1 MCHRDQLSTPSPQP
15 ISYSYWCL
23 HYHHFEVGTY
33 NRINRNPL
41 FDDLRP
47 WKIPNLNQDSGTCPL
62 IGQIRANTGLKQPD
76 FNARGVGFLC
86 DIPSWRDTPLSSN
99 LTDIRDKPLRG
110 IAPNK
115 ISALSRI
122 GAAPKARI
130 TIGGGIPLGELV
142 IGPSVVEPPQTGDR
156 HRHHGKAH
164 PYFTAP

>member
-1 MCHRDQLSTPSPQP
+1 MPSQAIRVHASAIAESRVAPTLFRHGFSHSLDPQRTF
-15 ISYSYWCL
+15 I
-23 HYHHFEVGTY
+23 G
-33 NRINRNPL
+33 
-41 FDDLRP
+41 LRVSAETGVR
-47 WKIPNLNQDSGTCPL
+47 KT
-62 IGQIRANTGLKQPD
+62 IRLE
-76 FNARGVGFLC
+76 
-86 DIPSWRDTPLSSN
+86 I
-99 LTDIRDKPLRG
+99 LRG